1 MSTKSKLI
9 IAAAI
14 ATFSLAS
21 PAFAQSFN
29 ADWGTGNEMSS
40 FYDANGGLHEGTVA
54 SKQNQTAVRE
64 SGKSG
69 LDAFAMVSGAA
80 SGSDNPAATGGGS
93 VGYNE
98 NLRTDY

>member
-1 MSTKSKLI
+1 MLTKSKLI
-9 IAAAI
+9 VAAAV

-21 PAFAQSFN
+21 PAFAQSFSS
-29 ADWGTGNEMSS
+29 AWGTGNEMPSY
-40 FYDANGGLHEGTVA
+40 YDANGGLHEGTVA
-54 SKQNQTAVRE
+54 SQQNQTVARQ
-64 SGKSG
+64 SG
-69 LDAFAMVSGAA
+69 LNAFAMVSGAA

>member
-1 MSTKSKLI
+1 MLTKSKLI
-9 IAAAI
+9 VAAAV

-40 FYDANGGLHEGTVA
+40 FYDANGGLHEGKVA
-54 SKQNQTAVRE
+54 SQQNQTAARQ
-64 SGKSG
+64 SG
-69 LDAFAMVSGAA
+69 LNAFAMVSGSA
-80 SGSDNPAATGGGS
+80 SGSEAPAATGGGS

>member
-1 MSTKSKLI
+1 MLTKSKLI
-9 IAAAI
+9 VAAAV

-40 FYDANGGLHEGTVA
+40 FYDANGGLHEGA
-54 SKQNQTAVRE
+54 SGSQQSQTAVRQ
-64 SGKSG
+64 SG
-69 LDAFAMVSGAA
+69 LNAFAMVSGAA
-80 SGSDNPAATGGGS
+80 SGSDAPAATGGGS
-93 VGYNE
+93 VGYNA